1 MKKWLDG
8 GAASGEESILFVA
21 LGLGELGWV
30 FFFFFTG
37 GGIYPWDEAEATARK
52 NDLEERKSLGRWAR
66 NPKKGASEGEGAD
79 QIKLCGDDLYLGSR
93 GVRKLFKGM
102 ALLSLLAWDVGEAE
116 RRLPVGCFLSGR
128 KMEPSGD
135 WGFSK
140 KSKTK
145 RNYFELHFVILSATL
160 TFCFPLGNV

>member
-1 MKKWLDG
+1 MKKWLEG
-8 GAASGEESILFVA
+8 GAASREKSVLLVA
-21 LGLGELGWV
+21 LGLGELEWV
-30 FFFFFTG
+30 FFLFYWG
-37 GGIYPWDEAEATARK
+37 RNLSILGMKQKPPARK
-52 NDLEERKSLGRWAR
+52 NDMGRWTR

-79 QIKLCGDDLYLGSR
+79 QIKLCGDDLSVGSR

-102 ALLSLLAWDVGEAE
+102 SLLSLLAWDVGEAE

-128 KMEPSGD
+128 KMEPSED

-145 RNYFELHFVILSATL
+145 RNYFKLHFVIPSATL
-160 TFCFPLGNV
+160 TFSFPLGNV